1 MLHCIEMSA
10 YSRVINVLGQR
21 GIRTADMVDTM
32 TQGGDEQR
40 KYLQI
45 VEILCDISTL
55 NTQQHQFKLSFLQTA
70 SYKYDVL
77 RVLP

>member
-10 YSRVINVLGQR
+10 YSRAINVLGQR
-21 GIRTADMVDTM
+21 GIRTADMVDIM

-55 NTQQHQFKLSFLQTA
+55 NTKRHQFELSFLQTA

-77 RVLP
+77 RVFP

>member
-1 MLHCIEMSA
+1 MSA

-55 NTQQHQFKLSFLQTA
+55 NTQ
-70 SYKYDVL
+70 
-77 RVLP
+77 